1 MQQLSQTM
9 STVTV
14 EWAGSGEHIGNFQ
27 IEFDTELSFLW
38 IKSAQYCHF
47 LKVCDSTPCDYM
59 FFSHARKLH
68 EVVHKLV
75 SVHESSKSQCQPK
88 AHNMWDPCNTFQVHF
103 DHATK
108 LMHPALFVN
117 TPSPNFVA
125 DCMQRWQP
133 SDDVLQAHKEIWRKA
148 KNAEDILLGV
158 SRFDRVDMALAHVR
172 FGVLP
177 EAFEHLQSAER
188 DNTEVA
194 KEAVRKN
201 PKCIRF
207 VSNNAKSKEL
217 LLDAASWMINLCD
230 TPPWLHDDKDYFV
243 KWASINIKALPN
255 FPLKFREDPD
265 VVLAALEST
274 FKLDVKHLQQLDK
287 SNDLFVS
294 EAILRVS
301 RLVPGEWLTN
311 PKFMTS
317 AVKAYPWLMAL
328 ASKSVREDYDTAL
341 TAMCNHGVFQHLA
354 VCFQTNLTIVEAAL
368 NNAFYIPNLLIR
380 SLAHSDVDV
389 ALACVSSNGL
399 ELAFAADHLKARHD
413 VVLAAISHDYRALK
427 YAAPSLLCD
436 KDFKLAC
443 FKVSLKQ
450 TLQKQLLCA
459 LQ

>member
-1 MQQLSQTM
+1 
-9 STVTV
+9 
-14 EWAGSGEHIGNFQ
+14 
-27 IEFDTELSFLW
+27 
-38 IKSAQYCHF
+38 
-47 LKVCDSTPCDYM
+47 
-59 FFSHARKLH
+59 
-68 EVVHKLV
+68 
-75 SVHESSKSQCQPK
+75 
-88 AHNMWDPCNTFQVHF
+88 
-103 DHATK
+103 
-108 LMHPALFVN
+108 
-117 TPSPNFVA
+117 
-125 DCMQRWQP
+125 
-133 SDDVLQAHKEIWRKA
+133 
-148 KNAEDILLGV
+148 
-158 SRFDRVDMALAHVR
+158 MALAHVR

-201 PKCIRF
+201 PICIRF

-354 VCFQTNLTIVEAAL
+354 VCFQTNPTIVEAAL

-413 VVLAAISHDYRALK
+413 VVLAAISNDYRALK